1 MEIKKVCVLDQ
12 IITKADN
19 QQQKDIT
26 CTRCKGHKKLDCY
39 KEIQRGVCYKCGGS
53 GIIPNKWKAIKAKAV
68 ELKEAKTWLREFYK
82 QEYQDAV
89 KDSRK
94 ASIMET
100 YQMRLNSLKV
110 TAYSLAEE
118 AGIKN

>member
-1 MEIKKVCVLDQ
+1 MEIKKICILDQ
-12 IITKADN
+12 IINEADKHE
-19 QQQKDIT
+19 QKETT
-26 CTRCKGHKKLDCY
+26 CSRCKGQKKLDCY

-53 GIIPNKWKAIKAKAV
+53 GIMPNKWKEIKSKAV

-82 QEYQDAV
+82 GEYQEAI
-89 KDSRK
+89 KESRK

-110 TAYSLAEE
+110 SAYSLAKK
-118 AGIKN
+118 AGII